1 VTSIIYSGVYN
12 CYAEMTLELPDGKSI
27 DDVVNSWDKWGTAY
41 VELNSGEIIKA
52 EIVDLD
58 INNVDWKRMSDTN
71 YVECT
76 TDFEDELDADKQ
88 WGHIKEKMIQAVRE
102 AD

>member
-1 VTSIIYSGVYN
+1 MTSIIYSGVYN

-52 EIVDLD
+52 EIVDLK
-58 INNVDWKRMSDTN
+58 ILALKNIVKK
-71 YVECT
+71 
-76 TDFEDELDADKQ
+76 ELNLK
-88 WGHIKEKMIQAVRE
+88 IF
-102 AD
+102 